1 MHEDVLRPWVEVR
14 PERHAPIR
22 ECRRDG
28 APLLLLLHFVLILTF
43 HPEPPWQCSVA
54 RGEGGPRRGEPVG
67 ARGAEDKSAQRERHE
82 LERAREQ
89 HEARRC
95 ELWPCEV
102 AGERLPQLSR
112 GALQT
117 NIAKARRVEPQQ
129 IEPEADTQIGGCGAQ
144 NVVSAL
150 QGAQDDEQASK
161 ACRVSA
167 TTRDECEHAH
177 KQRARG
183 QARGPLCERNGRFGP
198 ACQCCGRAVSMP
210 RSQRSIQPWQ

>member
-1 MHEDVLRPWVEVR
+1 MDAPKVRAARLLRRMHEDVLRPWVEVR

-95 ELWPCEV
+95 ELQE
-102 AGERLPQLSR
+102 SR
-112 GALQT
+112 GSKSADRE
-117 NIAKARRVEPQQ
+117 IRKAAGTP
-129 IEPEADTQIGGCGAQ
+129 GGIC
-144 NVVSAL
+144 SP
-150 QGAQDDEQASK
+150 
-161 ACRVSA
+161 
-167 TTRDECEHAH
+167 RDA
-177 KQRARG
+177 
-183 QARGPLCERNGRFGP
+183 P
-198 ACQCCGRAVSMP
+198 
-210 RSQRSIQPWQ
+210 